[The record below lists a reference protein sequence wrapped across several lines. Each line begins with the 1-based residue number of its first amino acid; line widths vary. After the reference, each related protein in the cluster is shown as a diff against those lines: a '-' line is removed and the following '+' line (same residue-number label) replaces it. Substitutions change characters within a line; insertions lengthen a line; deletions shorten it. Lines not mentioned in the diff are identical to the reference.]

1 MMQETHMSAPLDRQL
16 DREQEQALRRVML
29 RINEQGWGIAIG
41 TVLGLGLFIATNF
54 LIIRGGEDVGKH
66 LNMLGVY
73 FPGYRVTFIGSLIGF
88 VYAFVLGYGIGRTI
102 GVVYN
107 GLTYRGR

>member
-1 MMQETHMSAPLDRQL
+1 MPVTHMAYRI
-16 DREQEQALRRVML
+16 DREEEQALRRVML

-41 TVLGLGLFIATNF
+41 MVLGLGLFIATNL
-54 LIIRGGEDVGKH
+54 LIIRGGDNVGQH
-66 LNMLGVY
+66 LSLLGVY
-73 FPGYRVTFIGSLIGF
+73 FPGYSVTFLGSLIGF

-107 GLTYRGR
+107 SLAHRAR